1 MSRQIACALLLVGS
15 LVELAGCTNLL
26 KKRDP
31 DPAPSA
37 APVVVTAPPVV
48 ASAPVASAVPEAPPT
63 AVALDETTVP
73 TTEDFEDEAFAKV
86 TPANFRAQLVQLKA
100 EISKP

>member
-1 MSRQIACALLLVGS
+1 MSQRIAYALFLALSLL
-15 LVELAGCTNLL
+15 ELGGCKNLL

-37 APVVVTAPPVV
+37 APVAVTAPPVV
-48 ASAPVASAVPEAPPT
+48 ASAPVAPTEAAQAAV
-63 AVALDETTVP
+63 DETTVP
-73 TTEDFEDEAFAKV
+73 TTEDFEDEAFEKV

-100 EISKP
+100 EIAKP

>member
-1 MSRQIACALLLVGS
+1 MNLRLGAALLLAVS
-15 LVELAGCTNLL
+15 FVQLAGCKDLL

-37 APVVVTAPPVV
+37 APVAVAPSAVV
-48 ASAPVASAVPEAPPT
+48 APVPTTPPTPEPAPVAAI
-63 AVALDETTVP
+63 DETTVP

-86 TPANFRAQLVQLKA
+86 TAANFRAQFTQLKLA
-100 EISKP
+100 ISKP

>member
-1 MSRQIACALLLVGS
+1 MNRRAAYTLLLVGS
-15 LVELAGCTNLL
+15 LVELGGCNALL

-48 ASAPVASAVPEAPPT
+48 APAPVVPAVAEAPPAP
-63 AVALDETTVP
+63 AVVDETAVP
-73 TTEDFEDEAFAKV
+73 TTEDFEDEAFEKV

-100 EISKP
+100 DISKP

>member
-1 MSRQIACALLLVGS
+1 MNPRIAYALLFALG
-15 LVELAGCTNLL
+15 LVELGGCKNLL

-37 APVVVTAPPVV
+37 APVAVTAPPVV
-48 ASAPVASAVPEAPPT
+48 ASAPVAPAVVDTPPAPV
-63 AVALDETTVP
+63 AVDETAVP
-73 TTEDFEDEAFAKV
+73 TTEDFEDEAFEKV

-100 EISKP
+100 DISKP